1 MSYCV
6 KLHLKDLLEQ
16 RGITQKKLAEL
27 AGVRESTV
35 SDIVRGTR
43 TVINFEHLGK
53 IATALEIDDIRKIID
68 LEKQ

>member
-6 KLHLKDLLEQ
+6 KLRVKELLEEKN
-16 RGITQKKLAEL
+16 ITQKKLAEM
-27 AGVRESTV
+27 AGVRESTI

-53 IATALEIDDIRKIID
+53 IATALEIDDIRQIID
-68 LEKQ
+68 LEQQ